1 MNKKYN
7 LLSGDLVLWGIL
19 ALLAIFS
26 FFPVFSASSN
36 LAYVVGKG
44 TPWEYLFK
52 HMLIL
57 IFGFGFMIGVHKI
70 PYQYFKGISILLL
83 PVAILLLLYT
93 ATQGT
98 VIDGANAS
106 RWIRIPFVGLSFQTS
121 TLASVVLMIYV
132 AYYLSKNHETPQ
144 TFKASIIPLWLPVSL
159 VILLILPSNL
169 STAVLIF
176 LMVMILVFLGGYP
189 LRHLLIVLG
198 GALLV
203 LTFFIL
209 TAKAFPNAIPN
220 RVDTW
225 ISRIENYKQP
235 TAAGS
240 DNYQVERAKI
250 AIATGGVTGLGV
262 GKSVMKNFLP
272 QSSSDFIYAIIV
284 EEFGLV
290 GGIGLILSY
299 LIILFRIIV
308 IAHRTPTIFGKL
320 VVIGVGIPI
329 IFQALIN
336 MGVAV
341 QILPVTGQTLPMVSS
356 GGTAAWMTCIAFGV
370 ILSVSAAHY
379 KNEKEN
385 ETINSSEDNPLA
397 ILSEAI

>member
-132 AYYLSKNHETPQ
+132 AYYLSKNNETPQ
-144 TFKASIIPLWLPVSL
+144 TFKASILPLWLPVSL
-159 VILLILPSNL
+159 VVLLILPSNL
-169 STAVLIF
+169 STSVLIF
-176 LMVMILVFLGGYP
+176 LMVMMLVFLGGYP
-189 LRHLLIVLG
+189 IQHLLVVLG
-198 GALLV
+198 GALLF
-203 LTFFIL
+203 LTFFVL
-209 TAKAFPNAIPN
+209 TAKAFPDAIPN

-320 VVIGVGIPI
+320 VVIGVGVPI

-356 GGTAAWMTCIAFGV
+356 GGTAAWMTCIAFGI

-379 KNEKEN
+379 KNEEQN
-385 ETINSSEDNPLA
+385 ETKISSEDNPLA
-397 ILSEAI
+397 ILSETL

>member
-83 PVAILLLLYT
+83 PVSILLLLYT

-132 AYYLSKNHETPQ
+132 AYYLSKNNETPQ
-144 TFKASIIPLWLPVSL
+144 TFKASIVPLWLPVSL
-159 VILLILPSNL
+159 VVLLILPSNL

-176 LMVMILVFLGGYP
+176 LMVMMLVFLGGYP
-189 LRHLLIVLG
+189 MQHLLVVLG

-203 LTFFIL
+203 LTLFVL
-209 TAKAFPNAIPN
+209 TAKAFPDAIPN

-308 IAHRTPTIFGKL
+308 ITHRTPTIFGKL
-320 VVIGVGIPI
+320 VVIGVGVPI

-370 ILSVSAAHY
+370 ILSVSAAY
-379 KNEKEN
+379 YNNGEES
-385 ETINSSEDNPLA
+385 ETKVSSEDNPLA
-397 ILSEAI
+397 ILSETL

>member
-132 AYYLSKNHETPQ
+132 AYYLSKNNETPQ
-144 TFKASIIPLWLPVSL
+144 TFKASILPLWLPVSL
-159 VILLILPSNL
+159 VVLLILPSNL
-169 STAVLIF
+169 STSVLIF
-176 LMVMILVFLGGYP
+176 LMVMMLVFLGGYP
-189 LRHLLIVLG
+189 IQHLLIVLG

-203 LTFFIL
+203 LTLFVL
-209 TAKAFPNAIPN
+209 TAKAFPDAIPN

-320 VVIGVGIPI
+320 VVIGVGVPI

-356 GGTAAWMTCIAFGV
+356 GGTAAWMTCIAFGI

-379 KNEKEN
+379 KNEEQN
-385 ETINSSEDNPLA
+385 ETKISSEDNPLA
-397 ILSEAI
+397 ILSETL

>member
-132 AYYLSKNHETPQ
+132 AYYLSKNNETPQ
-144 TFKASIIPLWLPVSL
+144 TFKASILPLWLPVSL
-159 VILLILPSNL
+159 VVLLILPSNL
-169 STAVLIF
+169 STSVLIF
-176 LMVMILVFLGGYP
+176 LMVMMLVFLGGYP
-189 LRHLLIVLG
+189 IQHLLVVLG
-198 GALLV
+198 GALLF
-203 LTFFIL
+203 LTLFVL
-209 TAKAFPNAIPN
+209 TAKAFPDAIPN

-320 VVIGVGIPI
+320 VVIGVGVPI

-356 GGTAAWMTCIAFGV
+356 GGTAAWMTCIAFGI

-379 KNEKEN
+379 KNEEQN
-385 ETINSSEDNPLA
+385 ETKISSEDNPLA
-397 ILSEAI
+397 ILSETL

>member
-83 PVAILLLLYT
+83 PVAILLLIYT

-132 AYYLSKNHETPQ
+132 AYYLSKNNETPQ
-144 TFKASIIPLWLPVSL
+144 TFKSSIVPLWLPVSF
-159 VILLILPSNL
+159 VVLLILPSNL
-169 STAVLIF
+169 STALLIF
-176 LMVMILVFLGGYP
+176 LMVMMLVFLGGYP
-189 LRHLLIVLG
+189 MQHLLIVLV
-198 GALLV
+198 GALFV
-203 LTFFIL
+203 LTLFVL
-209 TAKAFPNAIPN
+209 TAKAYPDAIPN

-320 VVIGVGIPI
+320 VVIGVGVPI

-379 KNEKEN
+379 KNEEES
-385 ETINSSEDNPLA
+385 ETRVSSEDNPLA
-397 ILSEAI
+397 ILSETL

>member
-176 LMVMILVFLGGYP
+176 LMVMMLVFLGGYP

-209 TAKAFPNAIPN
+209 TAKAFPNTIPN

>member
-132 AYYLSKNHETPQ
+132 AYYLSKNNETPQ
-144 TFKASIIPLWLPVSL
+144 TFKASILPLWLPVSL
-159 VILLILPSNL
+159 VVLLILPSNL
-169 STAVLIF
+169 STSVLIF
-176 LMVMILVFLGGYP
+176 LMVMMLVFLGGYP
-189 LRHLLIVLG
+189 TQHLLVVLG
-198 GALLV
+198 GALLF
-203 LTFFIL
+203 LTLFVL
-209 TAKAFPNAIPN
+209 TAKAFPDAIPN

-320 VVIGVGIPI
+320 VVIGVGVPI

-356 GGTAAWMTCIAFGV
+356 GGTAAWMTCIAFGI

-379 KNEKEN
+379 KNEEQN
-385 ETINSSEDNPLA
+385 ETKISSEDNPLA
-397 ILSEAI
+397 ILSETL

>member
-132 AYYLSKNHETPQ
+132 AYYLSKNNETPQ
-144 TFKASIIPLWLPVSL
+144 TFKASILPLWLPVSL
-159 VILLILPSNL
+159 VVLLILPSNL
-169 STAVLIF
+169 STSVLIF
-176 LMVMILVFLGGYP
+176 LMVMMLVFLGGYAIQ
-189 LRHLLIVLG
+189 HLLVVLG
-198 GALLV
+198 GALLF
-203 LTFFIL
+203 LTLFVL
-209 TAKAFPNAIPN
+209 TAKAFPDAIPN

-320 VVIGVGIPI
+320 VVIGVGVPI

-356 GGTAAWMTCIAFGV
+356 GGTAAWMTCIAFGI

-379 KNEKEN
+379 KNEEQN
-385 ETINSSEDNPLA
+385 ETKISSEDNPLA
-397 ILSEAI
+397 ILSETL

>member
-83 PVAILLLLYT
+83 PVSILLLLYT

-132 AYYLSKNHETPQ
+132 AYYLSKNNETPQ
-144 TFKASIIPLWLPVSL
+144 TFKASIVPLWLPVSL
-159 VILLILPSNL
+159 VVLLILPSNL

-176 LMVMILVFLGGYP
+176 LMVMMLVFLGGYP
-189 LRHLLIVLG
+189 MQHLLVVLG

-203 LTFFIL
+203 LTLFVL
-209 TAKAFPNAIPN
+209 TAKAFPDAIPN

-320 VVIGVGIPI
+320 VVIGVGVPI

-356 GGTAAWMTCIAFGV
+356 GGTAAWMTCIAFGI

-379 KNEKEN
+379 KNEEQN
-385 ETINSSEDNPLA
+385 ETKISSEDNPLA
-397 ILSEAI
+397 ILSETL

>member
-7 LLSGDLVLWGIL
+7 LFSGDLVLWGIL

-83 PVAILLLLYT
+83 PVSILLLLYT

-98 VIDGANAS
+98 IIDGANAS

-132 AYYLSKNHETPQ
+132 AYYLSKNNETPQ
-144 TFKASIIPLWLPVSL
+144 TFKASIVPLWLPVSL
-159 VILLILPSNL
+159 VVLLILPSNL

-176 LMVMILVFLGGYP
+176 LMVMMLVFLGGYP
-189 LRHLLIVLG
+189 MQHLLVVLG
-198 GALLV
+198 VALLV
-203 LTFFIL
+203 LTLFVL
-209 TAKAFPNAIPN
+209 TAKAFPEAIPN

-225 ISRIENYKQP
+225 ISRIENYKQS

-308 IAHRTPTIFGKL
+308 ISHRTPTIFGKL
-320 VVIGVGIPI
+320 VVIGVGVPI

-370 ILSVSAAHY
+370 ILSVSAAY
-379 KNEKEN
+379 YNNGEES
-385 ETINSSEDNPLA
+385 ETKVSSEDNPLA
-397 ILSEAI
+397 ILSETL

>member
-176 LMVMILVFLGGYP
+176 LMVMMLVFLGGYP
-189 LRHLLIVLG
+189 LRHLLIVLE

-341 QILPVTGQTLPMVSS
+341 QILPVTGQTLPMVSC